1 MRRAIKIT
9 TTTLNVLPSLSVAPR
24 MAVATIKTIATALEK
39 AAQPATRRE
48 VGDVRS
54 FVPFQP

>member
-1 MRRAIKIT
+1 MRSAIKIT
-9 TTTLNVLPSLSVAPR
+9 TTTLNVLPSLRVAPR
-24 MAVATIKTIATALEK
+24 IAVATIKTSATALK
-39 AAQPATRRE
+39 RAAQPATRRE